1 MSMGPMGVAIE
12 EMVRELAEARLRTLE
27 RDRTS
32 ALISWTDSMIGEL
45 EVLNLRDVLRV
56 SGDWRGRLA
65 LLFASL
71 PFKYVPRLNAYPW
84 SPTELLDVLFD
95 VQAYLFDLKNG
106 RSAGSAAEADAE
118 ARAS

>member
-1 MSMGPMGVAIE
+1 MSMGRMGVAVE
-12 EMVRELAEARLRTLE
+12 EIVRELAEARLRTLE

-45 EVLNLRDVLRV
+45 EVLNLRDVPRV
-56 SGDWRGRLA
+56 SSDWRGRLA

-71 PFKYVPRLNAYPW
+71 PFEYVPRLNSYPW
-84 SPTELLDVLFD
+84 SPTEVLDVLFD

-106 RSAGSAAEADAE
+106 RSAASAAEADE

>member
-1 MSMGPMGVAIE
+1 MSMGPMGVAVE
-12 EMVRELAEARLRTLE
+12 EMARELAEARLRALE

-32 ALISWTDSMIGEL
+32 TLISWTDSMIAEL
-45 EVLNLRDVLRV
+45 EVLNLHDVTRV
-56 SGDWRGRLA
+56 PVDWRGRLA

-71 PFKYVPRLNAYPW
+71 PFKYVPRLNQYPW

-95 VQAYLFDLKNG
+95 LQAYLFDLKNG
-106 RSAGSAAEADAE
+106 RSTASGTDTE